1 MAKTKHA
8 PGDKKTKDGHVS
20 QLVGPVV
27 DVQFPAGEQ
36 PELFEALEVKTGDG
50 RIVVLEV
57 EGAIGDNVVRTIAM
71 DATDGFRRGDPVRAT
86 GGPISVPVGVETLGR
101 MFNVIGAPIDDEH
114 PPEGV
119 TRWPIHRPAPPV
131 SEQQAK
137 VEILET
143 GIKVVDLICTFAKGS
158 KIGLFGGA
166 GTGKTVIVQELIR
179 NIAYQHKGRS
189 VFAGVGERTREGND
203 MYHEMQDAG
212 VLPQTALVFGQM
224 NEPPGARA
232 RVGLTGLTMAEYF
245 RDEEGADV
253 PLFVHKTL

>member
-1 MAKTKHA
+1 MAKTKQA
-8 PGDKKTKDGHVS
+8 PKADHKKDGHVGHVS
-20 QLVGPVV
+20 QVIGAVV
-27 DVQFPAGEQ
+27 DVEFPPGEQ
-36 PELFEALEVKTGDG
+36 PELFEALEVKTQDG

-71 DATDGFRRGDPVRAT
+71 DATDGFRRGDPVHAT
-86 GGPISVPVGVETLGR
+86 GSPISVPVGVETLGR
-101 MFNVIGAPIDDEH
+101 MFNVIGAPIDDE
-114 PPEGV
+114 PAPEGV

-179 NIAYQHKGRS
+179 NIAYQHKGRP

-203 MYHEMQDAG
+203 IHDVMIDAG
-212 VLPQTALVFGQM
+212 ALPQTALC
-224 NEPPGARA
+224 
-232 RVGLTGLTMAEYF
+232 
-245 RDEEGADV
+245 
-253 PLFVHKTL
+253 